1 MKLDPLVKPR
11 SVAIVGATDRG
22 GPGRAVMESL
32 GAIGFTGPVYPV
44 NPNYPTVLNVKCYP
58 SLMELPE
65 APDMVVFSI
74 RNPLIPEQ
82 MRLAVKRGARA
93 AVIYDSG
100 FAELGGDGAKLQD
113 EITGLAREAGMPVC
127 GPNCMGIL
135 NPPARVTTYKQ
146 NVLDPAAL
154 VGNVGIISQSGSV
167 CIALLSDLRRFGVSL
182 SVSAGNEAV
191 TRTVDYLDYLIHDP
205 NTKVIATF
213 TETVREPERYVA
225 ALDRAADAGKPV
237 VVIKVGRTERTQRAI
252 TSHTGGL
259 AGSSRVFSELLRA
272 HRAIEVNDLDEMTEV
287 LAVCQGQRWPR
298 GRGISVI
305 TGSGGLA
312 ELILDNATAAGLD
325 LPPLTAG
332 ERAEAERVIG
342 RITGD
347 GNPFDAWGNGNY
359 AVNIPHALSVADS
372 SERIHSILYCA
383 DASNDP
389 VIGSPS
395 RVFENVNMLAKAA
408 SASEKP
414 YYLMSTRS
422 GVMNRKQI
430 DGMRDAGLVVVGGTR
445 QGLGALDRMGR
456 WAVGLK
462 PLRAGIAPPGAQL
475 GDELKNGRRTI
486 NEHDAKRLLA
496 AYGIPVTRE
505 QRVTTVT
512 DAAAAARALGYP
524 VVLKVVSDAIAH
536 KTELGLVAVNLKSDD
551 ELNRA
556 YAQLAERLEKLEPR
570 PADAAF
576 LVQEFVAGGVEV
588 FAGVSRDPDFGLSL
602 AFGMGGIA
610 IEVTRDFALRMLP
623 LRDGDAEAMIAE
635 TRGAALLG
643 AVRGGNAG
651 DVKSLAACLY
661 ALGDFAWHNAD
672 TIAEIDLNPIKV
684 LPTGS
689 VVVDALIVAST
700 KANRQ
705 AATGAI
711 SQTCVTGSGSASS
724 AIS

>member
-1 MKLDPLVKPR
+1 MQIDPLVKPR

-22 GPGRAVMESL
+22 GPGRAVIESL
-32 GAIGFTGPVYPV
+32 GAIGFSGPIYPV
-44 NPNYPTVLNVKCYP
+44 NPKYPTVLNIKCYR
-58 SLMELPE
+58 SLTELPE
-65 APDMVVFSI
+65 APDIVVFSI

-82 MRLAVKRGARA
+82 MRLAVGRGARA

-113 EITGLAREAGMPVC
+113 EIAAMAREAGMPVC

-135 NPPARVTTYKQ
+135 NPHARVTTYKQ
-146 NVLDPAAL
+146 NVRDPAAI
-154 VGNVGIISQSGSV
+154 VGNVGIVSQSGSV
-167 CIALLSDLRRFGVSL
+167 CIGLLSDLRRFGVSL

-191 TRTVDYLDYLIHDP
+191 TRTVDYLDYLIDDP

-287 LAVCQGQRWPR
+287 LAVCQGKRWPR
-298 GRGISVI
+298 GRGISVV
-305 TGSGGLA
+305 TGSGGLS
-312 ELILDNATAAGLD
+312 ELILDNASAAGLD
-325 LPPLTAG
+325 LPPLSAA
-332 ERAEAERVIG
+332 ERAEAERIIG

-359 AVNIPHALSVADS
+359 AVNIPHAMAVVDKSD
-372 SERIHSILYCA
+372 RIDSILYCA

-389 VIGSPS
+389 IIGQPS
-395 RVFENVNMLAKAA
+395 RVFENVEMLAKAA
-408 SASEKP
+408 SASKKP

-430 DGMRDAGLVVVGGTR
+430 DGMRDAGLVVIGGTR

-456 WAVGLK
+456 WSLGLK
-462 PLRAGIAPPGAQL
+462 PVHSSAAPPQTRPADAL
-475 GDELKNGRRTI
+475 NRGRRTI
-486 NEHDAKRLLA
+486 NEFDAKRLLS
-496 AYGIPVTRE
+496 AYSIPVTLE
-505 QRVTTVT
+505 QRVATEA
-512 DAAAAARALGYP
+512 DALAAARALGYP

-536 KTELGLVAVNLKSDD
+536 KTELGLVAVNLKDD
-551 ELNRA
+551 AELVRA
-556 YAQLAERLEKLEPR
+556 YAQLHERLEKLDPR

-610 IEVTRDFALRMLP
+610 VEVMRDFALRILP

-635 TRGAALLG
+635 TRGVALLG
-643 AVRGGNAG
+643 AVRGRPAS
-651 DVKSLAACLY
+651 DVKSLATCLY
-661 ALGDFAWHNAD
+661 ALADFAWHHAAS
-672 TIAEIDLNPIKV
+672 IAEIDLNPIKV
-684 LPTGS
+684 LPEGRGC
-689 VVVDALIVAST
+689 VVVDALIVTQPAEM
-700 KANRQ
+700 K
-705 AATGAI
+705 
-711 SQTCVTGSGSASS
+711 
-724 AIS
+724 

>member
-32 GAIGFTGPVYPV
+32 GAIGFTGAIYPV

-82 MRLAVKRGARA
+82 MRLAVRRGARA

-113 EITGLAREAGMPVC
+113 EITGLAHEAGMAVC

-146 NVLDPAAL
+146 NIIDPAAI
-154 VGNVGIISQSGSV
+154 VGNVGVVSQSGSV
-167 CIALLSDLRRFGVSL
+167 CIALLSDLRRFGISL

-191 TRTVDYLDYLIHDP
+191 TRTVDYLDYLIDDP
-205 NTKVIATF
+205 NTKAIATF

-287 LAVCQGQRWPR
+287 LAVCQGKRWPR
-298 GRGISVI
+298 GRGISVV
-305 TGSGGLA
+305 TGSGGLS
-312 ELILDNATAAGLD
+312 ELILDNATACGLD
-325 LPPLTAG
+325 LPPLSTE

-359 AVNIPHALSVADS
+359 AVNIPHALSVAAS
-372 SERIHSILYCA
+372 SPRIHSVLYCA
-383 DASNDP
+383 DTSNDP
-389 VIGSPS
+389 VIGSPA
-395 RVFENVNMLAKAA
+395 RVFENVDMLAKAA
-408 SASEKP
+408 SAGDKP
-414 YYLMSTRS
+414 YYLLSTRS

-430 DGMRDAGLVVVGGTR
+430 EGMRDAGLVVVGGTR
-445 QGLGALDRMGR
+445 AGLGALDRLGR
-456 WAVGLK
+456 WSAGL
-462 PLRAGIAPPGAQL
+462 PQIRASAAAPPKIRLAG
-475 GDELKNGRRTI
+475 ELKGGRRTV

-496 AYGIPVTRE
+496 AYGIPIARE
-505 QRVTTVT
+505 QRVTTAAE
-512 DAAAAARALGYP
+512 AAAAARSLGYP
-524 VVLKVVSDAIAH
+524 VVLKALSDDIAH
-536 KTELGLVAVNLKSDD
+536 KTELGLVAVNLKD
-551 ELNRA
+551 EAELARA
-556 YAQLAERLEKLEPR
+556 HAQLSERLQKLEPR

-588 FAGVSRDPDFGLSL
+588 FAGVSRDPDFGLTL
-602 AFGMGGIA
+602 AFGLGGVA
-610 IEVTRDFALRMLP
+610 IEVLRDFSLRMLP

-643 AVRGGNAG
+643 AHRGGEAA
-651 DVKSLAACLY
+651 DVKSLAALLN
-661 ALGDFAWHNAD
+661 ALGDFAWHNAQS
-672 TIAEIDLNPIKV
+672 IAEIDLNPIKV
-684 LPTGS
+684 LPAGRGS
-689 VVVDALIVAST
+689 IVVDALIVVQPP
-700 KANRQ
+700 R
-705 AATGAI
+705 
-711 SQTCVTGSGSASS
+711 
-724 AIS
+724 

>member
-1 MKLDPLVKPR
+1 MMLDPLVKPR

-32 GAIGFTGPVYPV
+32 GAIGFTGAIYPV

-82 MRLAVKRGARA
+82 MRLAVRRGARA

-113 EITGLAREAGMPVC
+113 EIAGLARESGMAVC

-146 NVLDPAAL
+146 NIINPAAI
-154 VGNVGIISQSGSV
+154 VGNVGVVSQSGSV
-167 CIALLSDLRRFGVSL
+167 CIALLSDLRRFGISL

-191 TRTVDYLDYLIHDP
+191 TRTVDYLDYLIDDP
-205 NTKVIATF
+205 NTKAIATF
-213 TETVREPERYVA
+213 TETVREPERYVE

-287 LAVCQGQRWPR
+287 LAVCQGKRWPR
-298 GRGISVI
+298 GRGISVV
-305 TGSGGLA
+305 TGSGGLS
-312 ELILDNATAAGLD
+312 ELILDNATACGLD
-325 LPPLTAG
+325 LPPLSTE

-359 AVNIPHALSVADS
+359 AVNIPHALSVAANS
-372 SERIHSILYCA
+372 PRIHSVLYCA
-383 DASNDP
+383 DTSNDP
-389 VIGSPS
+389 VIGSPA
-395 RVFENVNMLAKAA
+395 RVFENVDMLAKAA
-408 SASEKP
+408 GASDKP
-414 YYLMSTRS
+414 HYLLSTRS

-430 DGMRDAGLVVVGGTR
+430 EGMRDAGLVVVGGTR
-445 QGLGALDRMGR
+445 AGLGALDRIGR
-456 WAVGLK
+456 WSVGLSK
-462 PLRAGIAPPGAQL
+462 VRVSAAAPPKIRL
-475 GDELKNGRRTI
+475 TDELKGGRRTI

-505 QRVTTVT
+505 QRVST
-512 DAAAAARALGYP
+512 AAEAVAAARTLGYP
-524 VVLKVVSDAIAH
+524 VVLKALSDDIAH
-536 KTELGLVAVNLKSDD
+536 KTELGLVAVNLKD
-551 ELNRA
+551 EAELARA
-556 YAQLAERLEKLEPR
+556 HAQLSELLAKMDSR

-576 LVQEFVAGGVEV
+576 LVQEFVAGGLEV
-588 FAGVSRDPDFGLSL
+588 FAGVSRDPDFGLTL
-602 AFGMGGIA
+602 AFGLGGVA
-610 IEVTRDFALRMLP
+610 IEVIRDFALRMLP

-643 AVRGGNAG
+643 AHRRGEAA
-651 DVKSLAACLY
+651 DVKSLAALLY
-661 ALGDFAWHNAD
+661 TLGDFAWHNAQI
-672 TIAEIDLNPIKV
+672 IAEIDLNPIKV
-684 LPTGS
+684 HARGS
-689 VVVDALIVAST
+689 IVVDALIVAQPP
-700 KANRQ
+700 K
-705 AATGAI
+705 
-711 SQTCVTGSGSASS
+711 
-724 AIS
+724 